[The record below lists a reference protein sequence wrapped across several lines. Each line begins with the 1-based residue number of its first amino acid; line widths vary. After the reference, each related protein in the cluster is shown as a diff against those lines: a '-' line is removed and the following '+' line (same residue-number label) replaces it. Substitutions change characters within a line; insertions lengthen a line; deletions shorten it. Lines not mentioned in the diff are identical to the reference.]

1 MAWKQAQDNKL
12 LAGTARSPL
21 IHTSDK
27 KLYECVSLENVFQDL
42 NWDPEVHQ
50 AVLIPTFIC
59 KKHNGAILL
68 RNNAARCACGEE
80 IGHTQRNKRP
90 ICSSTK
96 SAYTPFSSK
105 WTRILAGMPI
115 FKYLFR
121 NPEGHDIQHLTPGP
135 QVPSSCSLP
144 TET

>member
-1 MAWKQAQDNKL
+1 MEK
-12 LAGTARSPL
+12 GTRQLVIARHGKAS
-21 IHTSDK
+21 IDSHMQCDK
-27 KLYECVSLENVFQDL
+27 TLYKCASFKNVSQDL

-50 AVLIPTFIC
+50 AVLIIPTFIF
-59 KKHNGAILL
+59 KKHNGAIHL

-90 ICSSTK
+90 HQQNLQI
-96 SAYTPFSSK
+96 YTPFSSK

-135 QVPSSCSLP
+135 QIPSSCSLP